1 MAKMYLHE
9 RPDFKDLLAIVAQEQ
24 KIGTALC
31 EKDYWIMHVLN
42 QLGAIGLT
50 FELKGGTSLSKG
62 YQIIDRFSEDIDI
75 RIEPDESRIG
85 FKVYSGKNHDNS
97 KHRQSREKYFD
108 WVAKFLNGKIH
119 GAVEVKRDPTF
130 DDEIKFRNGGI
141 QILYNSLFPP
151 VEGMR
156 PFILLEVGFDRTT
169 PNRKC
174 TISSWAYDKAVSTQ
188 GIDLVDNRAMNVLCY
203 EPKYTF
209 VEKLQA
215 VVKRYRQYKDGKN
228 DTLPANFIRHYY
240 DLYKLIEI
248 EEIQKFIGS
257 DEYESYKKE
266 RFGSDDPKVANSSA
280 FKLNS
285 DDFRTF
291 ELEYQRTAALYYREK
306 PTFKEILLKLG
317 ESVERL

>member
-24 KIGTALC
+24 GIANALC

-42 QLGAIGLT
+42 QLDETGLT

-62 YQIIDRFSEDIDI
+62 YQVIDRFSEDIDI
-75 RIEPDESRIG
+75 RIEPDESKTG
-85 FKVYSGKNHDNS
+85 FKVYSGKNHDDS

-119 GAVEVKRDPTF
+119 GAVEVKRDPAF

-141 QILYNSLFPP
+141 QILYNSLFPA

-156 PFILLEVGFDRTT
+156 PFILLEVGFDRTA

-188 GIDLVDNRAMNVLCY
+188 GIDLVDNRAMGIPCY

-215 VVKRYRQYKDGKN
+215 VIKKYNQYKHDNQK
-228 DTLPANFIRHYY
+228 TLPANFIRHYY
-240 DLYKLIEI
+240 DLYKLIGLDEV
-248 EEIQKFIGS
+248 KRFIGT
-257 DEYESYKKE
+257 DEYEKHKKE
-266 RFGSDDPKVANSSA
+266 RFGTIDLKVS
-280 FKLNS
+280 NS
-285 DDFRTF
+285 DALKLDNKDFKTF

-306 PTFKEILLKLG
+306 PTFKEILHKLG